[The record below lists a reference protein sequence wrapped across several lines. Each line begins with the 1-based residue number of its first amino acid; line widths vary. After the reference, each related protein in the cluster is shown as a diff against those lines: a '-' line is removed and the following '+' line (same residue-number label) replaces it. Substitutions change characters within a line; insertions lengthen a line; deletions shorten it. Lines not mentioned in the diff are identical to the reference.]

1 MKPNLVDP
9 SGLITRTSDIHRTGC
24 YTNIAIRKGT
34 HIIEYLGDIL
44 TVEEADERYP
54 EQEETYLFGLTD
66 GKHVIDGKNI
76 AAFINHSCDPNC
88 EADEFDGHVWIIA
101 LRDIAP
107 GEELTYDYNLYDGEE
122 DDLAP
127 CVCGAQN
134 CRGSLYSEEEIAR
147 RQAVGKRSGQSESG
161 QKQPQAPTG

>member
-66 GKHVIDGKNI
+66 GKHVQAKLGSLVASYRKWIDSQK
-76 AAFINHSCDPNC
+76 AKVPASPKKRR
-88 EADEFDGHVWIIA
+88 ETA
-101 LRDIAP
+101 
-107 GEELTYDYNLYDGEE
+107 EELLKRAKVAANRMGG
-122 DDLAP
+122 
-127 CVCGAQN
+127 GA
-134 CRGSLYSEEEIAR
+134 R
-147 RQAVGKRSGQSESG
+147 
-161 QKQPQAPTG
+161 